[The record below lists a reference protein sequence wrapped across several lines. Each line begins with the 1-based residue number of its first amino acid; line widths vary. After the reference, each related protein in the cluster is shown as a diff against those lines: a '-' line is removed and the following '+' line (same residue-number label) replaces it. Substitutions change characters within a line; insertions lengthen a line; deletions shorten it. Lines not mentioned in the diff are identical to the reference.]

1 MERGRGLTFD
11 SAVWKSFTASWCIF
25 IGSSSIF
32 CCFTPPTHS
41 LCVPHFKTESATKM
55 AHIQK
60 ALQLI
65 GPRQKLRVFLS
76 NPRRVGVNAE
86 MGTETTSGRQ
96 CLNLYARHIFFNG
109 NKMHNMT
116 RYVSIPC
123 AAHTRTGRG
132 RGWGGGKAVGYVGG
146 RLLST
151 GCRDWKL
158 SRLF

>member
-1 MERGRGLTFD
+1 MWRAGGEVDCQFTVQCENHSQPVGAFS
-11 SAVWKSFTASWCIF
+11 SALWQLLQALSVPP
-25 IGSSSIF
+25 SS
-32 CCFTPPTHS
+32 H
-41 LCVPHFKTESATKM
+41 LQCVPLFKTESATKM

-76 NPRRVGVNAE
+76 NPRRVGVNTE
-86 MGTETTSGRQ
+86 IGTATAATTSARQ

-123 AAHTRTGRG
+123 AAHTHTDRGIGRG
-132 RGWGGGKAVGYVGG
+132 
-146 RLLST
+146 
-151 GCRDWKL
+151 
-158 SRLF
+158 